1 MTRAPFFRPLALA
14 AALAALGAGPA
25 HAMSDWQRE
34 CQRGTYEINPYT
46 PCAQPFHEGLAA
58 VMTGSEEDEAGRW
71 GYIDKQG
78 RMAIAPAFQEATP
91 FQNGLAAVRQD
102 DLWGYID
109 AKGAWAIRPAYAEAT
124 GFNAQG
130 TALVRIDERDVLID
144 RQGQTVKTLPLGAR
158 SWGFRPG
165 QTLAEIEVPQPP
177 RLFNVATGRAL
188 TLPDDV
194 MALGEPTQGQIPAQR
209 RASRYNGWWGL
220 LSANGRWAVP
230 PETLRSEEAPLRDGN
245 VIAVRRDGR
254 WQFVDPQGRPLSKQ
268 RYGDRVALLAPGAW
282 LVKRE
287 HNAPA
292 ILLDADLRPMR
303 SFRQDYAWPEKREG
317 WTVLRDDEAIL
328 LVDPVGRLSILSLP
342 QGRVDIQNGRAWVYA
357 RTSDGATDATTDGA
371 TDEAVDATHAAI
383 DASQAAANTSLAE
396 PPSPRTARKRNDR
409 NAEPGAAADAA
420 QARPAREPDPAPP
433 TPLPVYR
440 LPDPPAVADPPPPM
454 VIMPKPAA
462 NMPAPGPTA
471 MPVEAQAADAA
482 PVAVDAAQEA
492 GQAVDAAVAEAAV
505 AEAAADAAAAAADA
519 AIGSANRPE
528 TLIQIYAAD
537 GQPLLSHTQAARLR
551 DYSVTPVQPDKRLS
565 AREAAL
571 LPLATLSPSDYEQPN
586 GILTADGKIVIDPS
600 WSRIATYDASLPL
613 VTHTR
618 DDKVGAID
626 AAGRWAVPPRYQELD
641 TFNSGYAWALPFDA
655 NSRNQTVL
663 LDALGRKTALPD
675 AVRRNGEY
683 LDGGLITYYALDDDH
698 ERVWG
703 LWDIRKN
710 APALKPSLAGIEK
723 FEGDWARAQSGDR
736 WGVIGRDGKWRIKP
750 DYEGAYR
757 LDYLGQGYM
766 LTEEAKPAGQSDAYD
781 SFYRLHHLP
790 SGKASPLLRG
800 KPQALEGGRQMGLL
814 ADGGT
819 MLFDARGG
827 SVRLFQ
833 GKPENQRQFGDWISL
848 SYDDRKGAIDAR
860 GNMKIAA
867 ENGEFNP
874 FFVQPDGL
882 ARVNTPQ
889 GYRLMDQNGAIVQA
903 RLGDAMPLASMQR
916 LVVEDRDGSR
926 SVMVDMQ
933 GREIARFNKTYSVDA
948 STASEGVV
956 VYEGDNGRHGFV
968 NAEGKRVVG
977 PYFNKLGPLR
987 DGLARAR
994 REQRSGKLYGYI
1006 DLTGRYAIA
1015 PEFAWADDFREGRAL
1030 ARRGDQLM
1038 YIDPRGQA
1046 AASFSLVCGAV
1057 VIQDAQQRVTLPAK
1071 PLACPD
1077 AAGLQYAP
1085 ATETAQAGQ
1094 S

>member
-420 QARPAREPDPAPP
+420 QARPRASRTRRLRRPFRSIGCPILPP
-433 TPLPVYR
+433 SRIRRRPWSSCPS
-440 LPDPPAVADPPPPM
+440 PPRTCPRQGRPPCRSRRKPPM
-454 VIMPKPAA
+454 P
-462 NMPAPGPTA
+462 
-471 MPVEAQAADAA
+471 
-482 PVAVDAAQEA
+482 
-492 GQAVDAAVAEAAV
+492 
-505 AEAAADAAAAAADA
+505 
-519 AIGSANRPE
+519 RPW
-528 TLIQIYAAD
+528 
-537 GQPLLSHTQAARLR
+537 R
-551 DYSVTPVQPDKRLS
+551 
-565 AREAAL
+565 
-571 LPLATLSPSDYEQPN
+571 
-586 GILTADGKIVIDPS
+586 
-600 WSRIATYDASLPL
+600 W
-613 VTHTR
+613 TR
-618 DDKVGAID
+618 
-626 AAGRWAVPPRYQELD
+626 R
-641 TFNSGYAWALPFDA
+641 
-655 NSRNQTVL
+655 
-663 LDALGRKTALPD
+663 RK
-675 AVRRNGEY
+675 
-683 LDGGLITYYALDDDH
+683 
-698 ERVWG
+698 
-703 LWDIRKN
+703 
-710 APALKPSLAGIEK
+710 
-723 FEGDWARAQSGDR
+723 
-736 WGVIGRDGKWRIKP
+736 
-750 DYEGAYR
+750 
-757 LDYLGQGYM
+757 
-766 LTEEAKPAGQSDAYD
+766 
-781 SFYRLHHLP
+781 
-790 SGKASPLLRG
+790 
-800 KPQALEGGRQMGLL
+800 
-814 ADGGT
+814 
-819 MLFDARGG
+819 
-827 SVRLFQ
+827 
-833 GKPENQRQFGDWISL
+833 
-848 SYDDRKGAIDAR
+848 
-860 GNMKIAA
+860 
-867 ENGEFNP
+867 
-874 FFVQPDGL
+874 
-882 ARVNTPQ
+882 
-889 GYRLMDQNGAIVQA
+889 QA
-903 RLGDAMPLASMQR
+903 RPWMPPSRKQLSRKRRPTQPRQRPMQ
-916 LVVEDRDGSR
+916 
-926 SVMVDMQ
+926 
-933 GREIARFNKTYSVDA
+933 
-948 STASEGVV
+948 
-956 VYEGDNGRHGFV
+956 
-968 NAEGKRVVG
+968 
-977 PYFNKLGPLR
+977 P
-987 DGLARAR
+987 
-994 REQRSGKLYGYI
+994 
-1006 DLTGRYAIA
+1006 
-1015 PEFAWADDFREGRAL
+1015 
-1030 ARRGDQLM
+1030 
-1038 YIDPRGQA
+1038 
-1046 AASFSLVCGAV
+1046 
-1057 VIQDAQQRVTLPAK
+1057 
-1071 PLACPD
+1071 
-1077 AAGLQYAP
+1077 
-1085 ATETAQAGQ
+1085 
-1094 S
+1094 

>member
-1 MTRAPFFRPLALA
+1 M
-14 AALAALGAGPA
+14 
-25 HAMSDWQRE
+25 
-34 CQRGTYEINPYT
+34 
-46 PCAQPFHEGLAA
+46 
-58 VMTGSEEDEAGRW
+58 
-71 GYIDKQG
+71 
-78 RMAIAPAFQEATP
+78 
-91 FQNGLAAVRQD
+91 
-102 DLWGYID
+102 
-109 AKGAWAIRPAYAEAT
+109 
-124 GFNAQG
+124 
-130 TALVRIDERDVLID
+130 LID

-371 TDEAVDATHAAI
+371 TDEAVDAT
-383 DASQAAANTSLAE
+383 T
-396 PPSPRTARKRNDR
+396 PPSTPRRPPPTPRSPSRRPRARRASATTGMPSR
-409 NAEPGAAADAA
+409 ARRRRGAGP
-420 QARPAREPDPAPP
+420 PAREPDPAPP
-433 TPLPVYR
+433 TPLRSIGCPI
-440 LPDPPAVADPPPPM
+440 LPPSRIRRRPWSSCPSPPRTCRARADRH
-454 VIMPKPAA
+454 AGRGA
-462 NMPAPGPTA
+462 SRRCRARGGGRGAGSRPGRGCRRRGSSCRGSGGRRT
-471 MPVEAQAADAA
+471 
-482 PVAVDAAQEA
+482 
-492 GQAVDAAVAEAAV
+492 
-505 AEAAADAAAAAADA
+505 AAAADA

-641 TFNSGYAWALPFDA
+641 TFNSGYAWPCPDA

-710 APALKPSLAGIEK
+710 APALKPSLAAIEK
-723 FEGDWARAQSGDR
+723 CEGDWARAQSGDR

-766 LTEEAKPAGQSDAYD
+766 LTEEASRPGSPMPTTASTACTTCPPARPRRCCA
-781 SFYRLHHLP
+781 
-790 SGKASPLLRG
+790 ASPRRWR
-800 KPQALEGGRQMGLL
+800 A
-814 ADGGT
+814 A
-819 MLFDARGG
+819 ARWACWPTAAPCC
-827 SVRLFQ
+827 STRAAVRSACS
-833 GKPENQRQFGDWISL
+833 R
-848 SYDDRKGAIDAR
+848 
-860 GNMKIAA
+860 
-867 ENGEFNP
+867 
-874 FFVQPDGL
+874 
-882 ARVNTPQ
+882 
-889 GYRLMDQNGAIVQA
+889 
-903 RLGDAMPLASMQR
+903 ASPR
-916 LVVEDRDGSR
+916 TSASSATGSR
-926 SVMVDMQ
+926 S
-933 GREIARFNKTYSVDA
+933 AT
-948 STASEGVV
+948 TT
-956 VYEGDNGRHGFV
+956 
-968 NAEGKRVVG
+968 
-977 PYFNKLGPLR
+977 
-987 DGLARAR
+987 ARAPSTR
-994 REQRSGKLYGYI
+994 A
-1006 DLTGRYAIA
+1006 AI
-1015 PEFAWADDFREGRAL
+1015 
-1030 ARRGDQLM
+1030 
-1038 YIDPRGQA
+1038 
-1046 AASFSLVCGAV
+1046 
-1057 VIQDAQQRVTLPAK
+1057 
-1071 PLACPD
+1071 
-1077 AAGLQYAP
+1077 
-1085 ATETAQAGQ
+1085 
-1094 S
+1094 